1 MTGMPS
7 ASDPE
12 TSPPSAVAGSEAEAS
27 VAVPANGGDPRVA
40 DVRGR
45 LRTAYAKSAS
55 APDKAAAKLAQQGK
69 LYVRDRIALLLDEGS
84 FVEDGRYANAT
95 AGDLPADGVVTGRGA
110 IEGRPVI
117 VIANDPT
124 VKAGSWGSRTVEKIV
139 RATEMA
145 LREELPVFWLVDS
158 AGARITDQVE
168 MFPGRRGAGRIFH
181 NQVALSGKVPQV
193 CCLFGPSAAGGAY
206 IPSFCDIIIMVEG
219 NASMYLGSPR
229 MAEMVVGEKVSLEE
243 MGGARMHC
251 TVSGVGDLLASDDAE
266 AIELARLYF
275 SYLPVNWQ
283 SPLPTYH
290 AEEPAVALT
299 RDVVPEKES
308 TPFDVHD
315 FIDGLVD
322 DDSFFEI
329 KPLYAGELVIGFGR
343 LGGESVGIVANNSA
357 VKGGVLFTD
366 SADKAARFIW
376 LCDAFSIPLIYLADV
391 PGFMIGSEVE
401 RGGIIRH
408 GAKMV
413 SAVSSATVPQFCVV
427 VRKAYGAGLYAM
439 GGPGFGPDATIALP
453 TARIAVM
460 GPEAAVNAVYANKI
474 AEVEAAEGAAARDA
488 FVAERRAEYLEDVD
502 LERLAADLVIDQV
515 IEAEDLRDELLLRLR
530 YAARRDRHFATKRRG
545 VPPV

>member
-1 MTGMPS
+1 MSGMPPTDQTDHADPS
-7 ASDPE
+7 VAGPFASD
-12 TSPPSAVAGSEAEAS
+12 SLGD
-27 VAVPANGGDPRVA
+27 DPRVA
-40 DVRGR
+40 DVRAR
-45 LRTAYAKSAS
+45 LNAAYAAS
-55 APDKAAAKLAQQGK
+55 ATAPEKAQAKLDSQGK
-69 LYVRDRIALLLDEGS
+69 IYVRDRIALLFDEGS
-84 FVEDGRYANAT
+84 FVEDGRFANALQP
-95 AGDLPADGVVTGRGA
+95 GLPADGVVTGRGTVD
-110 IEGRPVI
+110 GRPAI

-145 LREELPVFWLVDS
+145 LREELPIFWFVDS

-181 NQVALSGKVPQV
+181 NQVALSGRVPQICV
-193 CCLFGPSAAGGAY
+193 LFGPSAAGGAY
-206 IPSFCDIIIMVEG
+206 IPSFCDLIIMVEG

-251 TVSGVGDLLASDDAE
+251 TVSGVGDLLADDDEE
-266 AIELARLYF
+266 AIELAKLYF
-275 SYLPVNWQ
+275 SYVPGTWRDQ
-283 SPLPTYH
+283 PPTYH
-290 AEEPAVALT
+290 PEEPAEPLT
-299 RDVVPEKES
+299 KHTVPERES
-308 TPFDVHD
+308 VPFDIHD
-315 FIDGLVD
+315 VIDGLVD
-322 DDSFFEI
+322 EDSFFEL
-329 KPLYAGELVIGFGR
+329 KPLWAGELVIGFGR
-343 LGGESVGIVANNSA
+343 MKGETVGIVANNSM

-376 LCDAFSIPLIYLADV
+376 LCDAFNIPLLYLADV

-413 SAVSSATVPQFCVV
+413 SAVSSATVPQFCVI

-460 GPEAAVNAVYANKI
+460 GPEAAINAVYANKI
-474 AEVEAAEGAAARDA
+474 AEIERDQGIEARDA
-488 FVAERRAEYLEDVD
+488 FVAARRAEYEEDVD
-502 LERLAADLVIDQV
+502 IERLAADLVLDSI
-515 IEAEDLRDELLLRLR
+515 IEADELRADLLHRLS
-530 YAARRDRHFATKRRG
+530 YAARRDRHFSERRRSI
-545 VPPV
+545 PPV